1 MRFIGRNQIGAT
13 NFIYFWLYWR
23 CLLIDFLI
31 FIGGLELLFAVGLKF
46 PKGIRFYIMN
56 FKISIFIYLFIFY
69 NKLSIF
75 MSMNVKVQKF
85 IGVATE
91 FLSHFC

>member
-1 MRFIGRNQIGAT
+1 MGAT

-31 FIGGLELLFAVGLKF
+31 FIGGLELLFEVGLKF

-56 FKISIFIYLFIFY
+56 FK
-69 NKLSIF
+69 LSIF
-75 MSMNVKVQKF
+75 MSMNVKVQKS

>member
-1 MRFIGRNQIGAT
+1 ML
-13 NFIYFWLYWR
+13 IY
-23 CLLIDFLI
+23 FLI
-31 FIGGLELLFAVGLKF
+31 FVRGLELILEVGQKF
-46 PKGIRFYIMN
+46 PKGIRFYIIT
-56 FKISIFIYLFIFY
+56 FKLSIYIYIYFY

-85 IGVATE
+85 IGVAVE

>member
-1 MRFIGRNQIGAT
+1 ML
-13 NFIYFWLYWR
+13 IY
-23 CLLIDFLI
+23 FLI
-31 FIGGLELLFAVGLKF
+31 FVRGLELILEVGQKF
-46 PKGIRFYIMN
+46 PKGIRLYIIT
-56 FKISIFIYLFIFY
+56 FKLSIFIYFFY

-85 IGVATE
+85 IGVAAK

>member
-1 MRFIGRNQIGAT
+1 M
-13 NFIYFWLYWR
+13 
-23 CLLIDFLI
+23 LIDFLI
-31 FIGGLELLFAVGLKF
+31 FIGGLELLFEVGLKF

-56 FKISIFIYLFIFY
+56 F
-69 NKLSIF
+69 KLSIF